1 MDMDFEWDAA
11 KSEKNRRDRGFGFE
25 VAALIFEGPTVEW
38 CDVREVWGEARIV
51 AIGLV
56 EGRVRAVIYTE
67 RGGVRRILSARRARK
82 KEEEIWRW
90 SVSP

>member
-1 MDMDFEWDAA
+1 MDFEWDETR
-11 KSEKNRRDRGFGFE
+11 SEKNRRERGFGFG
-25 VAALIFEGPTVEW
+25 VAALVFDGPTVEW
-38 CDVREVWGEARIV
+38 CDVRQAWGEARIV

-67 RGGVRRILSARRARK
+67 RNGVRRILSARRARK

-90 SVSP
+90 CVNL